1 TIDLENVYDL
11 RNIQI
16 SWYLHKG
23 SEGTHPYEIETSIDG
38 ENFELA
44 LDRKENKNYGFTSDE
59 MEGRA
64 RYVRVNLID
73 AKLHNNPN
81 NWYTPQL
88 SEVKIFGHE
97 LDLRKRNNPK
107 H

>member
-1 TIDLENVYDL
+1 KPAYATDELEGAEATKANDGNYQTSWVAENDVWPKSWTIDLENVYDL

-23 SEGTHPYEIETSIDG
+23 SEGTHLYEIETSIDG

-64 RYVRVNLID
+64 RYV
-73 AKLHNNPN
+73 
-81 NWYTPQL
+81 
-88 SEVKIFGHE
+88 
-97 LDLRKRNNPK
+97 
-107 H
+107 